1 MKLAS
6 FSTTAI
12 PNVRIGIVQNNEII
26 DVDLAARALNIIPH
40 EQMLDLLDHYG
51 QGMRELNAI
60 LDKAGSRPFSE
71 VKTFTEIGA
80 VHELSDVQLAAPIPR
95 PLKNIMCLGWNYFDH
110 AQETALIRGQEA
122 KAPEYPVFFTKAPTT
137 VNSPYGNIIIDPRVS
152 EEIDWEVELAVIIGN
167 GGKNI
172 SEEDALSHV
181 FGYTVLNDVSA
192 RDLQSRHKQFFKG
205 KSIDG
210 YCPMGPWIVTADEVK
225 DPQQL
230 VVRLRVNG
238 ISKQE
243 GNTSMMIFPI
253 RTIIAIL
260 SKGMTLEPGDI
271 IATGTPSGV
280 GFARNPPEFLKA
292 GDVMETEVEGIGVL
306 RNVVV
311 NAEYGASGQWRRT
324 NSFI

>member
-12 PNVRIGIVQNNEII
+12 PKVRIGIVQDNEII
-26 DVDLAARALNIIPH
+26 DVDLAARSLNIIPH

-60 LDKAGSRPFSE
+60 LDKAGGRRFSE

-80 VHELSDVQLAAPIPR
+80 VHKLSDIQLAAPIPR
-95 PLKNIMCLGWNYFDH
+95 PRKNIMCLGWNYAEH
-110 AQETALIRGQEA
+110 AKETALIRGQDT
-122 KAPEYPVFFTKAPTT
+122 KAPEYPVIFTKAPTT
-137 VNSPYGNIIIDPRVS
+137 VNSPYGNIIIDPQVS
-152 EEIDWEVELAVIIGN
+152 VEIDWEAELAVIIGN

-172 SEEDALSHV
+172 SEENAMSHV

-205 KSIDG
+205 KSVDG
-210 YCPMGPWIVTADEVK
+210 YCPMGPWIVTADEIK

-238 ISKQE
+238 ITKQE
-243 GNTSMMIFPI
+243 GNTSMMVFPI
-253 RTIIAIL
+253 STIIATL

-292 GDVMETEVEGIGVL
+292 GDVMETEIEGIGIL

-311 NAEYGASGQWRRT
+311 NAE
-324 NSFI
+324 